1 MMAAEKW
8 YEYQENYKKYGI
20 NMKPVRCAK
29 KEEEYRTASSSISAK
44 DKARLLL
51 LVLFIGLLCICLIIT
66 AAYSTQIKFNT
77 NSILARAASVQGE
90 IENLNVA
97 IKSANNISVIEERA
111 MGELNM
117 VYPEIDQIA
126 YINANSNEIPD
137 FALTLKQLAFKM

>member
-1 MMAAEKW
+1 MIAAEKW
-8 YEYQENYKKYGI
+8 YEYQKSYKKYGI
-20 NMKPVRCAK
+20 DMKPIQREK
-29 KEEEYRTASSSISAK
+29 QEEQSRSGSAIMSAK
-44 DKARLLL
+44 AKFQLVL
-51 LVLFIGLLCICLIIT
+51 LVLFTGLLCICLIIA

-77 NSILARAASVQGE
+77 NSILAKADSVQGE

-111 MGELNM
+111 MGELGM

-126 YINANSNEIPD
+126 FINTGSNEIPD